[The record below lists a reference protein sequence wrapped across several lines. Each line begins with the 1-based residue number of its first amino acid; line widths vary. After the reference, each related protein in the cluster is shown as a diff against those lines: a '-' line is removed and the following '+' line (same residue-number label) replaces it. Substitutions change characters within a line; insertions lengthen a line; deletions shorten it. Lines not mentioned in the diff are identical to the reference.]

1 MNVKKYQAAI
11 LALLIIV
18 VYNAWVSPARSE
30 LANQKEQLANT
41 QNQLEELNLVDIDS
55 SQTQLSSLDKEILD
69 KAIPKNHNQDQL
81 IVQLQELMDKHQVFN
96 NGGFSFQQ
104 SAADTK
110 NQIKMMQF
118 SFSGSIGLDRL
129 QNFVKDLET
138 HDRFFDIQSMNFSIE
153 SIEDKS
159 VANFNLSLQVYF
171 S

>member
-18 VYNAWVSPARSE
+18 VYNAWVSPARVE
-30 LANQKEQLANT
+30 LAKQKQTLADTQAELEQ
-41 QNQLEELNLVDIDS
+41 LNLVDIDS
-55 SQTQLSSLDKEILD
+55 SQTQLTSLDKEILD
-69 KAIPKNHNQDQL
+69 QAIPKNHNQDQL
-81 IVQLQELMDKHQVFN
+81 IVQLQELIDKHQVFN
-96 NGGFSFQQ
+96 NAGFSFQQ
-104 SAADTK
+104 SAADTQ
-110 NQIKMMQF
+110 NQIKMLQF
-118 SFSGSIGLDRL
+118 GFSGSIGLDRL

-138 HDRFFDIQSMNFSIE
+138 HNRFFDIQSLNFSIE